1 MNPLIYRVIAVF
13 VAGGIAAVAGDGSI
27 PDGTQA
33 AFVAAGV
40 LLGALLP
47 QLFAARAPA
56 KDK

>member
-1 MNPLIYRVIAVF
+1 MNPLIARILTVF

-27 PDGTQA
+27 PSGTQA
-33 AFVAAGV
+33 AFAAAGM

-47 QLFAARAPA
+47 QLFASTAK